1 MISATAPGK
10 VILFGEH
17 AVVYGRPALAAPIT
31 HLRAR
36 ATIEPTGKPDV
47 ALIAPDLNRLAWL
60 SNVHPHNPLAAV
72 VRVVER
78 HFGCSLSDGYSLSVT
93 SAIPIASGLGSGA
106 AISVAVIRAL
116 VRSRPGGGTFHIE
129 DVQDHVELGL
139 MRGGHHEI
147 ARAYV
152 LYREKRTQERARK
165 QEEAA
170 P

>member
-60 SNVHPHNPLAAV
+60 SNVHPHNPAGRTLCASSSGILA
-72 VRVVER
+72 VR
-78 HFGCSLSDGYSLSVT
+78 FPTATPSV
-93 SAIPIASGLGSGA
+93 
-106 AISVAVIRAL
+106 
-116 VRSRPGGGTFHIE
+116 
-129 DVQDHVELGL
+129 
-139 MRGGHHEI
+139 
-147 ARAYV
+147 
-152 LYREKRTQERARK
+152 
-165 QEEAA
+165 
-170 P
+170 